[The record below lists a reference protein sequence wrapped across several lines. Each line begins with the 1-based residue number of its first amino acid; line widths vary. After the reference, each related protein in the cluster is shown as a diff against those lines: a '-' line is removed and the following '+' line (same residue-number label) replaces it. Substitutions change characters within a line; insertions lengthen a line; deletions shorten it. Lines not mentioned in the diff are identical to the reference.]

1 MKEVEFR
8 ETRGFCRLCET
19 VTTDKAMII
28 PFRYSGKSAPIILC
42 CSCIKELAAKVDD
55 YQKPTDKQELLEPAP
70 GAWGNITNASGSLA
84 LYLELEHNV
93 EPIARNSTPS
103 AWTSVYEYEGD
114 TYKVTVDLA
123 GNWTLEV
130 LK

>member
-8 ETRGFCRLCET
+8 ETRGFCRMCET
-19 VTTDKAMII
+19 PTTDKAMII

-42 CSCIKELAAKVDD
+42 CSCIKELARKVDEG
-55 YQKPTDKQELLEPAP
+55 QKPTDKQALLEPAP
-70 GAWGNITNASGSLA
+70 GSWRNITGPGSLA

-93 EPIARNSTPS
+93 EPIARSNSLH
-103 AWTSVYEYEGD
+103 AWTSVYEYEGE
-114 TYKVTVDLA
+114 TYMVTVDLQ